1 MPLRHKKIVR
11 FPTYNV
17 SLGDAIVIVK
27 ELLDDDT
34 IALQTKIL
42 AIEKVANMETHNS
55 VTKDEL
61 IHALRWIFEHYDF
74 SEG

>member
-1 MPLRHKKIVR
+1 MKQRKTVR

-17 SLGDAIVIVK
+17 SLGDAIVVVK
-27 ELLDDDT
+27 DLLDDDT

-42 AIEKVANMETHNS
+42 CIEKVAEMETHNS

-74 SEG
+74 SEEC